1 MTPDEK
7 VILKVKRILNDPA
20 LLKNL
25 AVEIQSN
32 QYKLDQL
39 LTEVNDPAMK
49 AQLRAAI
56 LAAVPA

>member
-49 AQLRAAI
+49 AQLRAAL
-56 LAAVPA
+56 LAAVQS